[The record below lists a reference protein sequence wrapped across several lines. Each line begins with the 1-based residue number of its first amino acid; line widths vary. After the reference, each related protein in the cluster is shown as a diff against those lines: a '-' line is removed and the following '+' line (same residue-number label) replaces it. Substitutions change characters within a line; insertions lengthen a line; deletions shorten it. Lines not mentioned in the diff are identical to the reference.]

1 MNIVRS
7 SAVCLFIAFVLSSCA
22 SSNVTQRQQYQGEQ
36 LPRPGRVI
44 IHDFTANPAEVPA
57 ESAFA
62 AQNAVASTVPTTEQL
77 AATSRLGAEIA
88 RQVTKQLQNAGLPA
102 VQAAGQAAPQVND
115 VVIRGYFV
123 SAQEGSA
130 TKRMLVGFGSGNA
143 ELTTAVEGF
152 QMTPQGL
159 RLLGSG
165 RVESGGNKT
174 PGVILPLAVMAA
186 TANPIGLAVAGT
198 VKVVGE
204 ATGSSTIEGSAKR
217 TADEISEQLIDAAD
231 RQGWL

>member
-1 MNIVRS
+1 MNMLRLSTVWLIV
-7 SAVCLFIAFVLSSCA
+7 AFVLSSCA
-22 SSNVTQRQQYQGEQ
+22 STNVTQRQQYQGEK

-44 IHDFTANPAEVPA
+44 IHDFTANPADVPPQ
-57 ESAFA
+57 SAFA
-62 AQNAVASTVPTTEQL
+62 AQNAVASTVPTAEQL
-77 AATSRLGAEIA
+77 ATTSRLGAEIA
-88 RQVTKQLQNAGLPA
+88 RQVTAQLRDAGLPA
-102 VQAAGQAAPQVND
+102 VQAAGQPAPQVND
-115 VVIRGYFV
+115 IVIRGYFV
-123 SAQEGSA
+123 SAEEGSA
-130 TKRMLVGFGSGNA
+130 AKRMLVGFGSGNA

-165 RVESGGNKT
+165 QVESGGNKS

-198 VKVVGE
+198 VKVAGE
-204 ATGSSTIEGSAKR
+204 ATGSDTIEGSAKR

>member
-1 MNIVRS
+1 MNIDRS
-7 SAVCLFIAFVLSSCA
+7 SAVCLFIVFVLSSCA

-62 AQNAVASTVPTTEQL
+62 AQNAVASTVPTAEQL

-102 VQAAGQAAPQVND
+102 VRAAGQAAPQVND

-165 RVESGGNKT
+165 RVDSGGNKT

-186 TANPIGLAVAGT
+186 TANPVGLAVAGT

>member
-1 MNIVRS
+1 MNITHS
-7 SAVCLFIAFVLSSCA
+7 SAAWLFIAFVVSSCA
-22 SSNVTQRQQYQGEQ
+22 STDVTQRQQYQGEKLAQ
-36 LPRPGRVI
+36 PGRVI
-44 IHDFTANPAEVPA
+44 IHDFTANPADVPA

-62 AQNAVASTVPTTEQL
+62 AQNAVANTIPTAEQL

-88 RQVTKQLQNAGLPA
+88 RQVTAQLRGAGLPA
-102 VQAAGQAAPQVND
+102 VQATGQPAPQVND
-115 VVIRGYFV
+115 IAIRGYFV
-123 SAQEGSA
+123 SAEEGSA
-130 TKRMLVGFGSGNA
+130 AKRMLVGFGSGNA
-143 ELTTAVEGF
+143 ELMTAVEGF

-165 RVESGGNKT
+165 HVESGGNKA

-198 VKVVGE
+198 VKVAGE
-204 ATGSSTIEGSAKR
+204 ATGSSTIEGAAKR
-217 TADEISEQLIDAAD
+217 TADEISEQLIDAAE